1 MNKNK
6 FLNPLEAKHLEEV
19 LMRNLKNST
28 RDCLLLL
35 LALKTGARASE
46 ILGIKKE
53 DLNHHQKSVFIR
65 GLKGSNDRELPIS
78 PMVFNTLV
86 KYSFTVQSDFI
97 FPISYERM
105 YQIWIQY
112 RPCQKK
118 LHSLRHSCALRIY
131 EKSKNIHLVKSALG
145 HKAIQ
150 TSMVYLDFFETQS
163 QLRKAML

>member
-6 FLNPLEAKHLEEV
+6 YLNSAESKSLEQLLIRK
-19 LMRNLKNST
+19 LKIDT

-46 ILGIKKE
+46 ILAIKKE

-65 GLKGSNDRELPIS
+65 GLKGSNDRELPIT
-78 PMVFNTLV
+78 PMIFNSLA
-86 KYSFTVQSDFI
+86 KYATTIKSDFI
-97 FPISYERM
+97 FPISYERF
-105 YQIWIQY
+105 YQIWVQY
-112 RPCQKK
+112 RPCKKK

-145 HKAIQ
+145 HRSIV
-150 TSMVYLDFFETQS
+150 TSQIYLDFFETQS
-163 QLRKAML
+163 QLRKVML